1 MRKRSWSLRPG
12 NFEANRRIKLSTW
25 TSLITIFCLLSKLW
39 NPARL
44 FTVVSAS
51 FLSHLFLQDSKE
63 SVHLFMRKS
72 LVDAN
77 DCSGKLGI
85 TPGESKNATYIG
97 PSLYFC
103 IFWGLTSAFEGFRNV
118 CRGRNVA
125 TCSASDPHQQGHTI
139 HTTRFLYRPP
149 RNVMRTDFHL
159 FSVLAKVALF
169 HRLNV
174 QLHHLSFQCRH
185 HNVL

>member
-25 TSLITIFCLLSKLW
+25 TSWITISHLLFITW
-39 NPARL
+39 NLAWL
-44 FTVVSAS
+44 FTVESAW

-77 DCSGKLGI
+77 DCSSKLGI
-85 TPGESKNATYIG
+85 TPGESKYAIDIG
-97 PSLYFC
+97 PFTLLLHLLRFDFC
-103 IFWGLTSAFEGFRNV
+103 FWGFQRCLPRVERCNMQCKWPLSAR
-118 CRGRNVA
+118 A
-125 TCSASDPHQQGHTI
+125 HY
-139 HTTRFLYRPP
+139 TTRLLYRPP

-169 HRLNV
+169 HRLNI

>member
-25 TSLITIFCLLSKLW
+25 TRNITISCLVSITW
-39 NPARL
+39 DPAWL
-44 FTVVSAS
+44 FTVVSAK

-72 LVDAN
+72 LVDTN

-97 PSLYFC
+97 PSTLLLHLLRFDFC
-103 IFWGLTSAFEGFRNV
+103 FWGFQKCLPREERCNMQCKWPSSARAHYTYYTFPVQATS
-118 CRGRNVA
+118 
-125 TCSASDPHQQGHTI
+125 
-139 HTTRFLYRPP
+139 
-149 RNVMRTDFHL
+149 
-159 FSVLAKVALF
+159 
-169 HRLNV
+169 
-174 QLHHLSFQCRH
+174 
-185 HNVL
+185 